1 MKIYV
6 DELPYYGE
14 YCPFKDTC
22 WQSETDD
29 CPRHWYKYKVCN
41 NENPHECLMLIE
53 KYNKENIEALDN
65 NGVVNC
71 CKNCIN
77 VIGYSGYNDFF
88 CVACDHLVRAE
99 VYDCEDFKSFKSWSE
114 TE

>member
-1 MKIYV
+1 
-6 DELPYYGE
+6 
-14 YCPFKDTC
+14 
-22 WQSETDD
+22 
-29 CPRHWYKYKVCN
+29 
-41 NENPHECLMLIE
+41 MLIE